1 MAEKGKEKIESIL
14 LYLTFS
20 LAVIR
25 SLETSNPKVVK
36 LRQNLMSIS
45 EKQVTMMKLKVDLD
59 CAKCYKKVKKVLCKI
74 PQIRD
79 QLFDEKSNIVIIK
92 VVCCSPERIMD
103 KLCSKGGGSIKTI
116 EIVEPPKPPQPQP
129 QPQAQPPPQKPKDAP
144 KAAEKPKEA
153 EKPKAAEK
161 PKEAEKPKQPE
172 KPKEAEKPK
181 QPEKPKDAEKPK
193 QPEKPKDAAPKP
205 APAPAGPAPTPAPA
219 PAPKQPGPPP
229 QAVPMMPQGQ
239 PVAMCCG
246 PYYDGFGGGPAFN
259 GYGMPPPQPYEC
271 YGRPVYDSW
280 GGGPPPCYR
289 PCPLNRC
296 DYFSEENPQSCSIM

>member
-1 MAEKGKEKIESIL
+1 MDKLCSKAMAEKGKEKAE
-14 LYLTFS
+14 
-20 LAVIR
+20 
-25 SLETSNPKVVK
+25 P

-74 PQIRD
+74 PREEIRD

-116 EIVEPPKPPQPQP
+116 EIVEPPKPPQP

-181 QPEKPKDAEKPK
+181 QSEKPKDAEKPK
-193 QPEKPKDAAPKP
+193 QPEKPKESAAPKP
-205 APAPAGPAPTPAPA
+205 APAAAGPAPTPAPA
-219 PAPKQPGPPP
+219 SSPKQPGPPP

-246 PYYDGFGGGPAFN
+246 PYYDGYGGGPAFN

-271 YGRPVYDSW
+271 YGRPVYDTW

>member
-1 MAEKGKEKIESIL
+1 MAEKGKEK
-14 LYLTFS
+14 
-20 LAVIR
+20 
-25 SLETSNPKVVK
+25 
-36 LRQNLMSIS
+36 
-45 EKQVTMMKLKVDLD
+45 VTMMKLKVDLD
-59 CAKCYKKVKKVLCKI
+59 CDKCYKKVKKVLCKF

-116 EIVEPPKPPQPQP
+116 EIVQPPKPPQPQP

-144 KAAEKPKEA
+144 
-153 EKPKAAEK
+153 EK

-181 QPEKPKDAEKPK
+181 QPEKPKEPEKPK
-193 QPEKPKDAAPKP
+193 QQEKPKESDKPAAAKP
-205 APAPAGPAPTPAPA
+205 APAPAQAQAPA
-219 PAPKQPGPPP
+219 AAPKQAGPPP
-229 QAVPMMPQGQ
+229 QAMPMMSQGQ
-239 PVAMCCG
+239 PVAAMCYG
-246 PYYDGFGGGPAFN
+246 PYYDGFGGGPAFS
-259 GYGMPPPQPYEC
+259 GYGMPPQPQPQPYES

-280 GGGPPPCYR
+280 GGGPPPSYR
-289 PCPLNRC
+289 QCNLNRC